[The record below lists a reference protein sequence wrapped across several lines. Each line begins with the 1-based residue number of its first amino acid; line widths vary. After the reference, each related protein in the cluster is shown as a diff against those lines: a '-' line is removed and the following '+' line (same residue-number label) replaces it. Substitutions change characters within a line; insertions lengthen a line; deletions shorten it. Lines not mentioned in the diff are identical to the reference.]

1 MVRKTRQ
8 DDFSILYIWYSAVL
22 VNFGSNLLCTF
33 TLQGLQDAFD
43 ALAPGRGIAYLFV
56 LYAALCAVSLG
67 FVQHCVPETK
77 GKTLEE
83 IEAMLSG

>member
-1 MVRKTRQ
+1 MISEVFPLRTRTRAL
-8 DDFSILYIWYSAVL
+8 SVAVL

>member
-1 MVRKTRQ
+1 MGYTFRACSRAQ
-8 DDFSILYIWYSAVL
+8 RVL
-22 VNFGSNLLCTF
+22 VRCRCALDFGSNLLCTF

-67 FVQHCVPETK
+67 FVQQCVPETK